1 MAALGGE
8 FGSHRSFSLAESSS
22 DRSSSGFADDS
33 SHSEP
38 ERQYSLQPLREL
50 LARKGIIVKSQFVT
64 SDNTV
69 AFVKILIESIGESI
83 LVYFPSKYLV
93 PREDSLPVVDIVPY
107 DLTDEDKALLNL
119 GEEQETREA
128 YNELIIDDLKDKDS
142 LTSES
147 YVPLSLNNNKEHQIR
162 KALFAYHNQL
172 ENFKRSTAHI
182 KYKFAVLTNNSLS
195 IINRHNETE
204 SYIVKGQTS
213 LILPVVDSK
222 SETLISIPHEFYI
235 LIDLPSF
242 FEKLD
247 QVSTEVISVYRNW
260 YFLLNRAH
268 TKQLALAE
276 HRFKNYQLLVQR
288 LLSEYNK
295 NSKFL
300 DLIGTLTIQME
311 KSVEQENQLIQKLEI
326 INRGQSETMSTD
338 QSKSF
343 KLNKVEQDLV
353 KIREVKRKT
362 GTLLR
367 EIKVRYNSFL
377 LTFDSTMGVLCKNLR
392 QMESA
397 IGELGLKIGEVS
409 RK

>member
-1 MAALGGE
+1 M
-8 FGSHRSFSLAESSS
+8 
-22 DRSSSGFADDS
+22 
-33 SHSEP
+33 
-38 ERQYSLQPLREL
+38 
-50 LARKGIIVKSQFVT
+50 
-64 SDNTV
+64 
-69 AFVKILIESIGESI
+69 
-83 LVYFPSKYLV
+83 
-93 PREDSLPVVDIVPY
+93 DIVPY

-326 INRGQSETMSTD
+326 INRGQSETMTTD

>member
-22 DRSSSGFADDS
+22 DRPSSGFADES
-33 SHSEP
+33 SHSEA

-162 KALFAYHNQL
+162 KALFTYHNQL

-326 INRGQSETMSTD
+326 INRGQSETMTTD

>member
-22 DRSSSGFADDS
+22 DRPSSGFADES

-326 INRGQSETMSTD
+326 INRGQSETMTTD

>member
-1 MAALGGE
+1 MAALGDE
-8 FGSHRSFSLAESSS
+8 FGSNRSFSLAESSS
-22 DRSSSGFADDS
+22 SGSSGES
-33 SHSEP
+33 SRSEP
-38 ERQYSLQPLREL
+38 DKQYSLQPLRDL
-50 LARKGIIVKSQFVT
+50 LAKKGIFVKTQFVT
-64 SDNTV
+64 SDGTV
-69 AFVKILIESIGESI
+69 AFVKVLIESIGESI
-83 LVYFPSKYLV
+83 LVYFPSKYLI
-93 PREDSLPVVDIVPY
+93 PKEDSLPVVDIVPY
-107 DLTDEDKALLNL
+107 DLTEDDKALLNL
-119 GEEQETREA
+119 GEEQETRDA
-128 YNELIIDDLKDKDS
+128 YNELIIDDLKDRDS

-162 KALFAYHNQL
+162 KALFTYHNQL

-182 KYKFAVLTNNSLS
+182 KYKFAILTNNVLS
-195 IINRHNETE
+195 IISRHNETE

-213 LILPVVDSK
+213 LVSSIVDSK
-222 SETLISIPHEFYI
+222 NETLVSIPHEFYI

-276 HRFKNYQLLVQR
+276 HRFKNYQTLVQR
-288 LLSEYNK
+288 LLTEYNK
-295 NSKFL
+295 NAKLL
-300 DLIGTLTIQME
+300 DLIGTLTGQME
-311 KSVEQENQLIQKLEI
+311 KSVEQENKLVQKSEI
-326 INRGQSETMSTD
+326 VSHGAADTLSND

-367 EIKVRYNSFL
+367 EIKVKYNAFL
-377 LTFDSTMGVLCKNLR
+377 LTFDSTMGILCKNLR

-397 IGELGLKIGEVS
+397 IGELGLKVGEPV

>member
-1 MAALGGE
+1 MAALNDE
-8 FGSHRSFSLAESSS
+8 FGSSRSYPLTGSS
-22 DRSSSGFADDS
+22 SSSGFSNES
-33 SHSEP
+33 SYSEP

-50 LARKGIIVKSQFVT
+50 LAKRGIIVKSQFVT

-69 AFVKILIESIGESI
+69 AFVKALIESIGESI

-93 PREDSLPVVDIVPY
+93 PKEDSLPVIDIVPY

-147 YVPLSLNNNKEHQIR
+147 YTPLSLNNNKEHQIR
-162 KALFAYHNQL
+162 KALFSYHNQL

-204 SYIVKGQTS
+204 SYIVKGQNS
-213 LILPVVDSK
+213 LILPIVDSK
-222 SETLISIPHEFYI
+222 SETLIPIPHEFYI

-247 QVSTEVISVYRNW
+247 QVSTEIISVYRNW

-276 HRFKNYQLLVQR
+276 HRFKNYQTLVQR
-288 LLSEYNK
+288 LIAEYGK

-311 KSVEQENQLIQKLEI
+311 KSVEQENQLIQKMEI
-326 INRGQSETMSTD
+326 VSRGQSETMTAD

-362 GTLLR
+362 GNLLR
-367 EIKVRYNSFL
+367 EIKARYNAFL

-397 IGELGLKIGEVS
+397 IGELGLKVNEPA

>member
-1 MAALGGE
+1 MAAPSDE
-8 FGSHRSFSLAESSS
+8 FGAHRSYSLAESSS
-22 DRSSSGFADDS
+22 DRSDSRFASES

-38 ERQYSLQPLREL
+38 EKQYSLQPLREM
-50 LARKGIIVKSQFVT
+50 LAKKGILVRTQFVT
-64 SDNTV
+64 SDGTV
-69 AFVKILIESIGESI
+69 AFVKVLIESIGESI

-93 PREDSLPVVDIVPY
+93 PREDSLPAVDVVPY
-107 DLTDEDKALLNL
+107 DLTDEDKTLLNS
-119 GEEQETREA
+119 GEEQEMRDA

-142 LTSES
+142 LASES

-162 KALFAYHNQL
+162 KALFTYHNQL
-172 ENFKRSTAHI
+172 ENFKKSTAHI
-182 KYKFAVLTNNSLS
+182 KYKFAILTNNVLS
-195 IINRHNETE
+195 IISRHNETE

-213 LILPVVDSK
+213 LVSPIVDSK
-222 SETLISIPHEFYI
+222 NETMISIPHEFYI

-276 HRFKNYQLLVQR
+276 HRFKNYQILVQR

-295 NSKFL
+295 NAKLL
-300 DLIGTLTIQME
+300 DLIGTLTGQME
-311 KSVEQENQLIQKLEI
+311 KSVDQENKLIQKLEI
-326 INRGQSETMSTD
+326 VNHGQTETLATD

-362 GTLLR
+362 GKLLG
-367 EIKVRYNSFL
+367 EIKVRYNAFL
-377 LTFDSTMGVLCKNLR
+377 LTFDSTMGILCKNLR

-397 IGELGLKIGEVS
+397 IGELGLKVTDPV